1 MGQVQ
6 PFPLKVVGILNH
18 GHEPGVVAHVS
29 VSGLWPSD
37 PNYTISSIAKQLRD
51 YENYHSG
58 SKTGDLAFRE
68 PASHELFSALL
79 DEDVFN
85 TTVLRKVGK
94 TYEEFFSTNEEEA
107 SSSTRSDS
115 TTRML
120 PPNLYIQLDNSG
132 KDNKNWLMM
141 AFCSELVARG
151 CCKTVTMSF
160 LMIGHTHEDVDAFFS
175 KEDYGGRWVPVHGR
189 SMWRRSDPNSDS
201 DFNLVLP
208 PRQDPVAVSP
218 RSPHPKQGE
227 IQGFIRNYIKY
238 KEEMQEKTDPTTE
251 VYSHDKY
258 LVEYWTRISSI
269 LTKGWKEVD
278 GGLLKEGFWPVS
290 NHGTGHISHGYSR
303 DEIHVP
309 LAQRQEVEDE
319 IQAREEIFVG
329 QAAERK
335 LANFVPFIDILSG
348 LMLLLRPSEDF
359 CCQDCLWVAKA
370 MGPVA
375 RDEGSVNFNKI
386 PIQWWR
392 PKHPSSKAPEVDR
405 YSQCIQREVPW
416 EIDPAYTGTH
426 WIEADAC
433 VYAWKSRAK
442 KDKVLL
448 PRSVQEIA
456 LSVLEKITQESVTTL
471 AIQET

>member
-1 MGQVQ
+1 
-6 PFPLKVVGILNH
+6 
-18 GHEPGVVAHVS
+18 
-29 VSGLWPSD
+29 
-37 PNYTISSIAKQLRD
+37 
-51 YENYHSG
+51 
-58 SKTGDLAFRE
+58 
-68 PASHELFSALL
+68 
-79 DEDVFN
+79 
-85 TTVLRKVGK
+85 
-94 TYEEFFSTNEEEA
+94 
-107 SSSTRSDS
+107 
-115 TTRML
+115 
-120 PPNLYIQLDNSG
+120 
-132 KDNKNWLMM
+132 
-141 AFCSELVARG
+141 
-151 CCKTVTMSF
+151 MSF
-160 LMIGHTHEDVDAFFS
+160 LMVGHTHEDVDAFFS
-175 KEDYGGRWVPVHGR
+175 KVNAAQGGKNIESLPHFLAEVFHAQNSKAYPRVIQEVADYKKHVENHVVHISGQSSHVAFRFYMRDNIPSYQVQEDYGGRWVHVHGR
-189 SMWRRSDPNSDS
+189 SMWRQSDPDSDS
-201 DFNLVLP
+201 DFNVVLP
-208 PRQDPVAVSP
+208 PRQDLVAKGP

-227 IQGFIRNYIKY
+227 IQGFIRNSIKY

-251 VYSHDKY
+251 VYSHDKC

-269 LTKGWKEVD
+269 LTKGWNEVD

-290 NHGTGHISHGYSR
+290 DHDTSHISHGYSR
-303 DEIHVP
+303 DETHVP
-309 LAQRQEVEDE
+309 LTQRQEVEDE

-335 LANFVPFIDILSG
+335 LANFVPLIDILSG

-359 CCQDCLWVAKA
+359 CCQDCLWVTKA
-370 MGPVA
+370 MVA

-392 PKHPSSKAPEVDR
+392 PKHPSSKAHEVDR

-416 EIDPAYTGTH
+416 EIDPAYIGTH

-456 LSVLEKITQESVTTL
+456 LSMLEKITQESVTTL

>member
-1 MGQVQ
+1 MDHSKTIIPRLTDKVKSLMGQVQ
-6 PFPLKVVGILNH
+6 PFLLKVVGILNH

-29 VSGLWPSD
+29 VSGLWPSE

-58 SKTGDLAFRE
+58 NKTGDLAFRE
-68 PASHELFSALL
+68 PASHELVSALL

-94 TYEEFFSTNEEEA
+94 TYEEFFSTTEEEA
-107 SSSTRSDS
+107 SS

-120 PPNLYIQLDNSG
+120 SPNLYIQFDNSG
-132 KDNKNWLMM
+132 KDNKNWPMM

-160 LMIGHTHEDVDAFFS
+160 LMVGHTHHKMLMLS
-175 KEDYGGRWVPVHGR
+175 
-189 SMWRRSDPNSDS
+189 S
-201 DFNLVLP
+201 
-208 PRQDPVAVSP
+208 PRQDLVAKGP

-238 KEEMQEKTDPTTE
+238 KKDMQEKTDPTTE
-251 VYSHDKY
+251 VYSHNKC

-290 NHGTGHISHGYSR
+290 DHGTGHISHGYSQ
-303 DEIHVP
+303 DETHVP
-309 LAQRQEVEDE
+309 LTQRQEVEDE

-329 QAAERK
+329 QATERK
-335 LANFVPFIDILSG
+335 LANLVPFIDILSG

-359 CCQDCLWVAKA
+359 YCQDCLWVAKA

-416 EIDPAYTGTH
+416 EIDPAYTRTH
-426 WIEADAC
+426 
-433 VYAWKSRAK
+433 
-442 KDKVLL
+442 
-448 PRSVQEIA
+448 
-456 LSVLEKITQESVTTL
+456 
-471 AIQET
+471 

>member
-1 MGQVQ
+1 
-6 PFPLKVVGILNH
+6 
-18 GHEPGVVAHVS
+18 
-29 VSGLWPSD
+29 
-37 PNYTISSIAKQLRD
+37 
-51 YENYHSG
+51 
-58 SKTGDLAFRE
+58 
-68 PASHELFSALL
+68 
-79 DEDVFN
+79 
-85 TTVLRKVGK
+85 
-94 TYEEFFSTNEEEA
+94 
-107 SSSTRSDS
+107 
-115 TTRML
+115 
-120 PPNLYIQLDNSG
+120 
-132 KDNKNWLMM
+132 
-141 AFCSELVARG
+141 
-151 CCKTVTMSF
+151 
-160 LMIGHTHEDVDAFFS
+160 
-175 KEDYGGRWVPVHGR
+175 
-189 SMWRRSDPNSDS
+189 MWRRSDPDSDS
-201 DFNLVLP
+201 DFNVVLP
-208 PRQDPVAVSP
+208 PRQDLVAKGP

-238 KEEMQEKTDPTTE
+238 KEEMQER
-251 VYSHDKY
+251 
-258 LVEYWTRISSI
+258 LIRR
-269 LTKGWKEVD
+269 
-278 GGLLKEGFWPVS
+278 LKC
-290 NHGTGHISHGYSR
+290 HISHGYSR
-303 DEIHVP
+303 DETRVP
-309 LAQRQEVEDE
+309 LTQRQEVEDE

-335 LANFVPFIDILSG
+335 LANFVLLIDIVSG

-392 PKHPSSKAPEVDR
+392 PKHPSSKAHEVDR
-405 YSQCIQREVPW
+405 YSQCIQREVPL